1 MTDVQ
6 QSDSVVE
13 PVASEASDASS
24 LETVTSSEVTSS
36 EVAPVDAAF
45 VDPSESA
52 ESAESGAAE
61 GREYVEPTAD
71 QLDQEGDIAADYI
84 EELLDIADID
94 GDIDIDARNGRS
106 YISVNAD
113 ENANLRLLS
122 KPDTVTALQ
131 ELTRLAVQNK
141 TGSFSR
147 LILDIAGSRD
157 ARQAELATLVDHAIT
172 RIEEGAT
179 QAALP
184 AMSSY
189 ERKLVHDIV
198 SERGFVSNSQGE
210 GRDRHTVISKA

>member
-6 QSDSVVE
+6 QSESVAEPTSTQVSSAQADVEFAETGADSS
-13 PVASEASDASS
+13 ASASGSG
-24 LETVTSSEVTSS
+24 SSE
-36 EVAPVDAAF
+36 
-45 VDPSESA
+45 
-52 ESAESGAAE
+52 SGGYE
-61 GREYVEPTAD
+61 QPTAD

-122 KPDTVTALQ
+122 RPDTVTALQ
-131 ELTRLAVQNK
+131 ELTRLAVQTK

-157 ARQAELATLVDHAIT
+157 ARQAELATLVDRAIA
-172 RIEEGAT
+172 RIEEGAE

-210 GRDRHTVISKA
+210 GRDRHTVITKA